1 METSGVAS
9 AFLLPHPPILVPSVG
24 KGREGLAE
32 RTSTSC
38 RHAVELIGRDK
49 PDSIIIISPHAPLYR
64 DYTFVYP
71 PSITHGSFQ
80 RFDAADSIITARA
93 DQALQREVVTQLSRE
108 GLPCGSEHS
117 PPEFDHGVLV
127 PLYFL
132 AELLPSVGLV
142 ALSQAT
148 GAPDR
153 ALAQGRAIA
162 RAAKAAGKRVCVIG
176 SGDMSH
182 RVNEESPYGAA
193 PDGPRFDKA
202 IVRAFERDEAESLL
216 SLDETFCE
224 RAAECGFRSIIALL
238 GLFDNPRL
246 ELMSYEAPFG
256 IGYCVGR
263 VSATP

>member
-1 METSGVAS
+1 MDTTGVVS
-9 AFLLPHPPILVPSVG
+9 AYLMPHPPILVPSVG
-24 KGREGLAE
+24 KGREVLAN
-32 RTSTSC
+32 RTIQACHLAADSI
-38 RHAVELIGRDK
+38 RQAQ
-49 PDSIIIISPHAPLYR
+49 PDSLVVISPHAPLYR
-64 DYTFVYP
+64 DYSFAYP
-71 PSITHGSFQ
+71 SSVTQGSFQ
-80 RFDAADSIITARA
+80 RFGAADSIITARS
-93 DQALQREVVTQLSRE
+93 DQALRREVVTQLSRE

-117 PPEFDHGVLV
+117 PPELDHGVLV
-127 PLYFL
+127 PLCFL
-132 AELLPSVGLV
+132 SDLLPSVGLV
-142 ALSQAT
+142 ALAQAT
-148 GAPDR
+148 GSPDR

-182 RVNEESPYGAA
+182 RVNEESPYGAS

-202 IVRAFERDEAESLL
+202 IVSAFERDDAESLL
-216 SLDETFCE
+216 SLDEPLCE

-246 ELMSYEAPFG
+246 ELISYEAPFG